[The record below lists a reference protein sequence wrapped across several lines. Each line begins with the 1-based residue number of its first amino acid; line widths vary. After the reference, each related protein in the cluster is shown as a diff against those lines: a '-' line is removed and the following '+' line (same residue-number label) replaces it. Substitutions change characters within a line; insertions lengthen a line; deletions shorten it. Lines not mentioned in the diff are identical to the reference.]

1 MRSNNFFSEATTG
14 CVLWKKV
21 FLKIFAKFTG
31 KHLKLSLFLI
41 KLQPATLLKNR
52 LWHRCFPVNFKKFL
66 RTPFF
71 IEHLWTTASVFCGGT
86 VLCLS
91 KAAAGRFSHPC
102 LRHVASL
109 AVTQVFYFEF
119 CEIFQNT
126 LFLYR
131 TAPVATSGLSIW
143 VAFSQYFAGF
153 SVSEFSEAAA
163 EGVL

>member
-1 MRSNNFFSEATTG
+1 M
-14 CVLWKKV
+14 KKGV
-21 FLKIFAKFTG
+21 LKIFAKFTG

-86 VLCLS
+86 VLGLS

-131 TAPVATSGLSIW
+131 TAPVATSGLSI
-143 VAFSQYFAGF
+143 
-153 SVSEFSEAAA
+153 
-163 EGVL
+163 